1 MPSAITLVEN
11 TESQEE
17 EACWSGLKLD
27 SFLPHYC
34 DNVLQ
39 RSNNIERQYD
49 REMRGE
55 DWGSK
60 CYFFFL
66 KPCWLGMWAL
76 SSMTRDG
83 SCAPCI
89 ASVESYPLNC
99 LGSPSRCC
107 FGLYVKDI
115 YIYIYLYTAVL
126 GKNIL
131 YSKKGSSEFLPPQ
144 RAVLPTLPSHLST
157 PLLPHFFLSANSDT
171 TYSSRMTGLKTPPP
185 ASSLIGSCGLYSLSF
200 PPPMPTV
207 FYSYN

>member
-60 CYFFFL
+60 CYFFF
-66 KPCWLGMWAL
+66 
-76 SSMTRDG
+76 
-83 SCAPCI
+83 
-89 ASVESYPLNC
+89 
-99 LGSPSRCC
+99 
-107 FGLYVKDI
+107 
-115 YIYIYLYTAVL
+115 
-126 GKNIL
+126 
-131 YSKKGSSEFLPPQ
+131 
-144 RAVLPTLPSHLST
+144 
-157 PLLPHFFLSANSDT
+157 
-171 TYSSRMTGLKTPPP
+171 
-185 ASSLIGSCGLYSLSF
+185 
-200 PPPMPTV
+200 
-207 FYSYN
+207 